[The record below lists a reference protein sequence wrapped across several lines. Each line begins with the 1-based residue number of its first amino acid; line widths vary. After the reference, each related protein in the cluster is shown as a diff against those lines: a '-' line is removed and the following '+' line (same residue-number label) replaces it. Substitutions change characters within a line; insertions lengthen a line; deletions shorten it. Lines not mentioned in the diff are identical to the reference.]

1 MVNPVL
7 FDQHFPVR
15 PGRVAGAFYAGAVE
29 MSVAHLYSKVRWPA
43 ADGLKQVQDDPV
55 AVRVDQVV
63 QVQAL
68 EGAVQTHLVG
78 GQSGCFAEAQ
88 AHLAV
93 LVQLLEFAGRCVAE
107 DAVDGVVG

>member
-1 MVNPVL
+1 M
-7 FDQHFPVR
+7 
-15 PGRVAGAFYAGAVE
+15 
-29 MSVAHLYSKVRWPA
+29 
-43 ADGLKQVQDDPV
+43 QDDPV

-93 LVQLLEFAGRCVAE
+93 FVQLLEFAGRCVAE